1 METNSDEVAKKLQ
14 RLAELETQFDVALE
28 RAKVTAVYNL
38 AYGLSHEFNNPLAN
52 ISSRAQAL
60 LADEKDP
67 ERRKKLA
74 AIVAQAFRAHE
85 MIADLMLFAKPP
97 QIVKQPTDLGQL
109 VREAVQALAAMA
121 SPQQTEIAV
130 QPTSD
135 PLTAAVDATAL
146 YEALQAVI
154 KNGLEAIGQGG
165 RIEIGFE
172 QSAHD
177 IAIVVRD
184 SGPGIPKDRRPHLF
198 DPYYSGREA
207 GRGLGLG
214 LAKAWRILD
223 EHGGSISVESETAGA
238 VFKLRLPSSL

>member
-1 METNSDEVAKKLQ
+1 MEMNAHDVAAKLE
-14 RLAELETQFDVALE
+14 RLTELETAFSEAVE
-28 RAKVTAVYNL
+28 RAKITAVYNL

-97 QIVKQPTDLGQL
+97 QIVKQATDLGL
-109 VREAVQALAAMA
+109 VVREAVQALAAMA
-121 SPQQTEIAV
+121 NSQQTEIAV

-135 PLTAAVDATAL
+135 PPTAAVDATAL
-146 YEALQAVI
+146 CEALQAVI

-165 RIEIGFE
+165 RIEISFE
-172 QSAHD
+172 HSAHD
-177 IAIVVRD
+177 IAIVVCD
-184 SGPGIPKDRRPHLF
+184 SGPGIPEDKRPHIF

-223 EHGGSISVESETAGA
+223 EHGGSISVKSETGGA
-238 VFKLRLPSSL
+238 VFKMRLPSSL